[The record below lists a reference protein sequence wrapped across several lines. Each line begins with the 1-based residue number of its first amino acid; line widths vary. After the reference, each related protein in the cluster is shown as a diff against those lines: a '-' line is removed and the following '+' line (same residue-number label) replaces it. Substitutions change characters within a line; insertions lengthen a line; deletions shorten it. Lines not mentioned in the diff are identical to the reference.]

1 MTPNDAA
8 IALTLKKPILDS
20 FDANLFEKKVTHRS
34 TESYPKVAGT
44 VSMEHFF
51 SSFRIQGWLVFFFV
65 FSQL

>member
-1 MTPNDAA
+1 MTPNDSS
-8 IALTLKKPILDS
+8 IALTFKKPILDS

-34 TESYPKVAGT
+34 TESYPKVTGT

-51 SSFRIQGWLVFFFV
+51 PPSESKVGSCFFFV